1 MTRQAVFFCGWQAT
15 TTYGVGVMSRHGRPL
30 LTSHVGVMVGVA
42 DAGGVRGGYGV
53 RVGVSLGVAVGGGV
67 SVGGT
72 GVSLGGRGVS
82 LGNRVA
88 VGVGVK
94 VGVNVG
100 GRRVALAEGVALAV
114 TVGNAVGEAV
124 ADGTAVNGAV
134 DVLSA
139 TSLVTV
145 GAGAVRVA
153 TRWVGV
159 ALGWA
164 VATTLGDVGLTAIN
178 AALSRTASWI
188 ISGFTGASGR
198 LFEPHGP

>member
-1 MTRQAVFFCGWQAT
+1 
-15 TTYGVGVMSRHGRPL
+15 
-30 LTSHVGVMVGVA
+30 MVGVA

-72 GVSLGGRGVS
+72 GVSLGGTGVS

-94 VGVNVG
+94 VGVKVG
-100 GRRVALAEGVALAV
+100 GRRVALAV

-124 ADGTAVNGAV
+124 PDGTAVNGAV

-139 TSLVTV
+139 ISLVAV

-178 AALSRTASWI
+178 SALSRTASWI

-198 LFEPHGP
+198 LFEPQGP